1 MELNFGLLHP
11 LVVSM
16 FYPQSKLKFL
26 LHAYLP
32 LFLAA
37 FFFLLQL
44 KYGKFFLNRPN
55 MSMYPRNDQPKTLK
69 TIELMQSVWSRK
81 CASPC

>member
-1 MELNFGLLHP
+1 MLT
-11 LVVSM
+11 
-16 FYPQSKLKFL
+16 
-26 LHAYLP
+26 YLFSWQ
-32 LFLAA
+32 LF

-55 MSMYPRNDQPKTLK
+55 MSMYPRNDQPETLK